1 MRFARS
7 REMVRVLE
15 EEATLGMMPLV
26 ALVLTGT
33 LFVVDPGHGTRF
45 PDGRSLNVGAV
56 SKSGIREAAV
66 TLAVGERLAA
76 LLRAR
81 GARVV
86 LTRSFARPY
95 RIATNKN
102 RDNRARAALANRLGA
117 TAFVAVH
124 CDASLD
130 VAARGTSVFWLKPNS
145 ATLAKTIRHKLAPL
159 ALGESQFR
167 ARDLAVTSEA
177 VVPAV
182 LVELGFITNPTQAR
196 TLTNHAFQERE
207 ATALADALSERF
219 GNHAE
224 AAR

>member
-1 MRFARS
+1 MFGFVS
-7 REMVRVLE
+7 
-15 EEATLGMMPLV
+15 
-26 ALVLTGT
+26 LVLSGT
-33 LFVVDPGHGTRF
+33 IFVVDPGHGTRY

-81 GARVV
+81 GAKVV
-86 LTRSFARPY
+86 LTRSFAQPY

-102 RDNRARAALANRLGA
+102 RDNRARAALANKLDA
-117 TAFVAVH
+117 TAFIAVH

-130 VAARGTSVFWLKPNS
+130 RAKRGTSVFWLKPNG
-145 ATLAKTIRHKLAPL
+145 AGLANSIRHRLAPL

-167 ARDLAVTSEA
+167 PRDLAVTSEA
-177 VVPAV
+177 TVPAV

-196 TLTNHAFQERE
+196 TLTDPAFQERE
-207 ATALADALSERF
+207 ALALADALGDRF
-219 GNHAE
+219 GAHPE
-224 AAR
+224 ASH

>member
-1 MRFARS
+1 MI
-7 REMVRVLE
+7 
-15 EEATLGMMPLV
+15 GLV
-26 ALVLTGT
+26 SLVLSGT
-33 LFVVDPGHGTRF
+33 LFVVDPGHGTRY

-76 LLRAR
+76 LLRER
-81 GARVV
+81 GAKVV
-86 LTRSFARPY
+86 LTRSFAEPY

-102 RDNRARAALANRLGA
+102 RDNRARAALANKIGA
-117 TAFVAVH
+117 TAFIAVH

-130 VAARGTSVFWLKPNS
+130 PRARGTSVFWLKSNG
-145 ATLAKTIRHKLAPL
+145 AGLANAIRHRLAPL

-177 VVPAV
+177 TVPAV

-196 TLTNHAFQERE
+196 TLTDPIFQARE
-207 ATALADALSERF
+207 ARALADALAERF
-219 GNHAE
+219 GAHPE
-224 AAR
+224 AAH